1 MFFSR
6 QPDVKGTNISENQKK
21 GRKSSSTESV
31 VVDWRGEAGKSE
43 SAKNRLGSP
52 RETLGGSFF
61 FGLLVVLLFLSFTAR
76 STSVRAFALTATP
89 HRGA

>member
-1 MFFSR
+1 MELSADNISLVRSPVGAVACVNAMFFSR

-43 SAKNRLGSP
+43 SAKNSLGSP

-61 FGLLVVLLFLSFTAR
+61 FGLLVVLLF
-76 STSVRAFALTATP
+76 
-89 HRGA
+89 

>member
-1 MFFSR
+1 LYKCHVFSR
-6 QPDVKGTNISENQKK
+6 QPDVKGSDISENQKK
-21 GRKSSSTESV
+21 GRKSSATESV

-61 FGLLVVLLFLSFTAR
+61 FGLLVVLLF
-76 STSVRAFALTATP
+76 
-89 HRGA
+89 

>member
-1 MFFSR
+1 M
-6 QPDVKGTNISENQKK
+6 KGSGISENQKK
-21 GRKSSSTESV
+21 GRKYPATESV

-61 FGLLVVLLFLSFTAR
+61 LGCWFVLLFFVFLLVIDQSDFC
-76 STSVRAFALTATP
+76 SDCHAL
-89 HRGA
+89 

>member
-1 MFFSR
+1 M
-6 QPDVKGTNISENQKK
+6 KGSDISENQKK
-21 GRKSSSTESV
+21 GRKSSATESV

-61 FGLLVVLLFLSFTAR
+61 FGLLVVLLFMR
-76 STSVRAFALTATP
+76 YCSVFDQSGFCSDCHAS
-89 HRGA
+89 